1 MGQPS
6 PRAALHPCF
15 PPLPPPGRQPPLDIE
30 VLGRP
35 PAHVPGK
42 VRLGKTEAWAWKGVG
57 PGWDVHLCAPLEICF
72 RPGVREGDKEGKPQS
87 PSQLPSAQAGL
98 DETPGAGSGE
108 LSEGPGGRAGVPMTP
123 ESPHCLSHMTWFSTG
138 YLKDAVREG
147 RGTCWESSVLDDP
160 CTLLMPMAPGQPLCG
175 THSTL
180 QLGRWER
187 RVGRDCLCSV
197 PGAASLHQAKA

>member
-30 VLGRP
+30 VLGKP

-72 RPGVREGDKEGKPQS
+72 GPGVREGDKEGKPQC
-87 PSQLPSAQAGL
+87 PPQLPSAQAGL

-123 ESPHCLSHMTWFSTG
+123 
-138 YLKDAVREG
+138 
-147 RGTCWESSVLDDP
+147 
-160 CTLLMPMAPGQPLCG
+160 
-175 THSTL
+175 
-180 QLGRWER
+180 
-187 RVGRDCLCSV
+187 
-197 PGAASLHQAKA
+197 